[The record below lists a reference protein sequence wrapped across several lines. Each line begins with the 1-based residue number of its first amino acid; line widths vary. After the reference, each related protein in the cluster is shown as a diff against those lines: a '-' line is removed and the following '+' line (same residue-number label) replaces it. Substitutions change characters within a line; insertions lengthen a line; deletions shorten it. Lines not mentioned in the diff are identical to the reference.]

1 MYLFT
6 HSLSH
11 KHLFVLTWLQSLMH
25 LADRPLYLW
34 QNLAHV
40 SGLSAVYRA
49 WEQTLPH
56 PVLFPGRLAVV
67 RSCLVSCLCPQRS
80 GSCRWAGRQ
89 TDRKTAGV
97 HLPACSGPFASP
109 PRPPGIPDGIHQI
122 PRCPLCKAVL
132 LMCPSQWSGPQQKGE
147 GARPGPL
154 PPVPLHIPVTLSC
167 LWSQRS
173 Q

>member
-1 MYLFT
+1 
-6 HSLSH
+6 
-11 KHLFVLTWLQSLMH
+11 MH

-89 TDRKTAGV
+89 TDRQEDCWGPPSRLLWPVCFSPKAPW
-97 HLPACSGPFASP
+97 HPRRHSSDPQMPALQSGLVDVPFPVVWSP
-109 PRPPGIPDGIHQI
+109 AEGRRGATWPSAPSPSPHPCDAQLSLVSAVPVALGNR
-122 PRCPLCKAVL
+122 RCVETGR
-132 LMCPSQWSGPQQKGE
+132 W
-147 GARPGPL
+147 
-154 PPVPLHIPVTLSC
+154 VTH
-167 LWSQRS
+167 
-173 Q
+173 